1 MCPDKTKHFDCHYE
15 HKSAMTSTAS
25 EPDTT
30 STLRRVDRN
39 IACTDLIAGY
49 CFNADALLKLARH
62 ALGKPY
68 QNDLEG
74 VETAVYDVTKLF
86 RSKYKMRLYAISG
99 DEPIVEELENMIISQ
114 VWDFPKGYLGYPQDR
129 LPKVE
134 EGPLEVRVREILV
147 KEGMLHDT
155 FVRAPSSQ

>member
-1 MCPDKTKHFDCHYE
+1 
-15 HKSAMTSTAS
+15 MTSTAS

-30 STLRRVDRN
+30 STFPRVDRN
-39 IACTDLIAGY
+39 IPCTDLIAGY

-68 QNDLEG
+68 ENDLEG
-74 VETAVYDVTKLF
+74 VETAVYDVMKLF

-99 DEPIVEELENMIISQ
+99 DEPVVEELKNMIISQ
-114 VWDFPKGYLGYPQDR
+114 VFNFPQGYLGYPPDR

-134 EGPLEVRVREILV
+134 EGPSEVRVREILV
-147 KEGMLHDT
+147 KEGML
-155 FVRAPSSQ
+155 P